1 MSMSRPAAALLLIA
15 LYLAMCAAVWWRHR
29 RRLRQAAEEAA
40 ALLPA
45 ADAGPPVLVLHAS
58 QTGQAEE
65 IAWQTARSLH
75 LAGMPVRV
83 AALGEIDRETL
94 TAARH
99 ALFIASTHGEGD
111 APDSAAAFASD
122 LMSASA
128 SASASASPSNGAA
141 SHGAIELSG
150 LQVGVL
156 ALGDSTY
163 AHFCGFGRTLDAWLR
178 ERGAQALFE
187 RIDVDRSDEVALAH
201 WRQRLSHFAGTAD
214 LAEWEAPVFAPW
226 RLSAR
231 RHLNPGSQ
239 GGPVFHLELL
249 PADGAPLPDWE
260 AGDLVQVEIASMLGQ
275 TDPAAQADDDAHRP
289 REYTIASLP
298 ADGRVELMVRRTTRE
313 DGSPG
318 LASGL
323 LTQRLPLDGR
333 VALRLR
339 SHASFRIGANAD
351 RPLILIGNGTGL
363 AGLRAHLKARSAT
376 RPMGSGISPAWLLF
390 GERQSAHDAHYR
402 EEIESWQR
410 AGLIAHA
417 DWAFSRDQSERL
429 HVQHLLARHASRL
442 RAWIA
447 DGAALY
453 VCGSLQGMAGAV
465 DAVLRETL
473 GETEV
478 DALIRH
484 GRYRRDVY

>member
-1 MSMSRPAAALLLIA
+1 MAATLSRPATALLLVA
-15 LYLAMCAAVWWRHR
+15 LYLLMCAAVWWRHR
-29 RRLRQAAEEAA
+29 SRQRQAADDAA

-65 IAWQTARSLH
+65 IAWQTARALH

-83 AALGEIDRETL
+83 AALGEVGRDALRD
-94 TAARH
+94 ARH
-99 ALFIASTHGEGD
+99 ALFIASTYGEGD
-111 APDSAAAFASD
+111 APDSAAPFVRD
-122 LMSASA
+122 LMSAEGSA
-128 SASASASPSNGAA
+128 PD
-141 SHGAIELSG
+141 LSS
-150 LQVGVL
+150 LEVGVL

-163 AHFCGFGRTLDAWLR
+163 THYCGFGRALDAWLH
-178 ERGAQALFE
+178 ERGARPLFD
-187 RIDVDRSDEVALAH
+187 RIEADRADEHALAQ

-214 LAEWEAPVFAPW
+214 LAEWDTPVFTSW

-239 GGPVFHLELL
+239 GGPVFHLELT
-249 PADGAPLPDWE
+249 PADGSPLPNWE
-260 AGDLVQVEIASMLGQ
+260 AGDLVQVCVT
-275 TDPAAQADDDAHRP
+275 TDGADHAHDVDHDAQRP

-313 DGSPG
+313 DGTPG
-318 LASGL
+318 RSSGW
-323 LTQRLPLDGR
+323 LTEGLPLDGT
-333 VALRLR
+333 VAMRLR
-339 SHASFRIGANAD
+339 AHASFRIGANAG
-351 RPLILIGNGTGL
+351 RPLILVGNGTGL
-363 AGLRAHLKARSAT
+363 AGLRAHLKARAVARMDT
-376 RPMGSGISPAWLLF
+376 TVGPAWLLF

-402 EEIESWQR
+402 DEIEAWQR
-410 AGLIAHA
+410 DGLIAQA
-417 DWAFSRDQSERL
+417 DWAFSRDQSGRV
-429 HVQHLLARHASRL
+429 HVQHLLARHAQRL
-442 RAWIA
+442 REWVA

-473 GETEV
+473 GDAGV
-478 DALIRH
+478 DALIRD